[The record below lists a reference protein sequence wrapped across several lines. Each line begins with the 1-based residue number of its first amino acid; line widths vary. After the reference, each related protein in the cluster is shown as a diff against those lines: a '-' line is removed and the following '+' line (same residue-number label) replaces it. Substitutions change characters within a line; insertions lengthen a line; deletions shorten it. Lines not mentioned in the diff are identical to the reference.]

1 MSKSVAIVSLIGLF
15 GAMAISQA
23 ADTAGNTC
31 EADDRAAYLCG
42 LQNAEDLILIDN
54 TSWVLVGELSAKPTG
69 GGAYFVNIDDGA
81 VRSAQ
86 PDFSAPAAAPYTA
99 CPGAPAPETFSA
111 HGLGIRYGQSQVHE
125 VFAINHN
132 ERESIEIFDLDVS
145 EAVPRLTWKGC
156 VIAPPAMSANSV
168 APLPDG
174 GFVVTS
180 FGIRTDPDTYQKAAA
195 GEVSGFVAEWSA
207 ATGWSEVPGTLL
219 VANNGIA
226 VSDDGR
232 QLFVTTWGDGKL
244 HIVSRGEIPHT
255 RRSIDLPGLRPD
267 NIHRL
272 ADGRLLIA
280 AQAAEATEV
289 FACSREPVCTVGF
302 VVLRFDPDTETL
314 ERLLEEPG
322 SPVFGGAS
330 GAILVGDEIWV
341 GTFRGDRVAR
351 YQMRQ

>member
-1 MSKSVAIVSLIGLF
+1 MSRVVSLICLMTLI
-15 GAMAISQA
+15 GAVDTVLA
-23 ADTAGNTC
+23 ADTASNEC
-31 EADDRAAYLCG
+31 EADDRATYICDLR
-42 LQNAEDLILIDN
+42 NAEDLVLIEHS
-54 TSWVLVGELSAKPTG
+54 SWVLVGELSSTPA

-81 VRSAQ
+81 VRAAQ
-86 PDFSAPAAAPYTA
+86 PDFASPAAAPYTD
-99 CPGAPAPETFSA
+99 CPGAPGPNTFAA
-111 HGLGIRYGQSQVHE
+111 HGLGIRYGTAQVHE
-125 VFAINHN
+125 VFAVNHN

-145 EAVPRLTWKGC
+145 EAIPRLTWKGC

-180 FGIRTDPDTYQKAAA
+180 FGIRTDPNTYEKALA
-195 GEVSGFVAEWSA
+195 GEISGFVAEWSPEA
-207 ATGWSEVPGTLL
+207 GWSEVPGSLL

-226 VSDDGR
+226 VSEDGK

-244 HIVSRGEIPHT
+244 HLISRGEIPHT
-255 RRSIDLPGLRPD
+255 RHTIDLAGLRPD
-267 NIHRL
+267 NIRML
-272 ADGRLLIA
+272 ADGSLLIA
-280 AQAAEATEV
+280 AQAAEGAEV

-302 VVLRFDPDTETL
+302 VVLRFDPKTETI

-330 GAILVGDEIWV
+330 GAIVVGDEIWV

-351 YQMRQ
+351 YRLRE